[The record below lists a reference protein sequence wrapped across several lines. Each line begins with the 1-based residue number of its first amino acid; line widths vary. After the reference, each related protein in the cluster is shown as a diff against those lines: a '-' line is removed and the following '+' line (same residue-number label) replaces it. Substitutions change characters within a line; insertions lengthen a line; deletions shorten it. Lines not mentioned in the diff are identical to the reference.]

1 MLLTDSPKVS
11 THSPRKEMPQFLS
24 SNSLTSSY
32 SFASPRTPSSP
43 IHYAFSQSM
52 MEENIDNEESIITKW
67 DLNSSSFTKIIS
79 IFNHNRKEATEF
91 LTRVKD
97 LRQAMHFLVAQN
109 SSSSKL
115 VLAQT
120 LMHTAMKRLEKEFY
134 QILSANIDQLDPDSV
149 SSRSTDRTST
159 IEDGDDFGSEEELKL
174 AGEEELKLA
183 GESITKVDRVSAL
196 AMSDLKSIADCM
208 ISSGY
213 GKECVKIY
221 KLLRKSTV
229 QEGLYQLGVE
239 RYRSSHTHKMNWE
252 ALEHVSK
259 HWMSTIKIAVK
270 TLFTGERILSD
281 HVFSASNPIRES
293 CFSDITK
300 EGARNLLRFP
310 QLVAKQKKSPERIFL
325 LMELYK
331 VLFDLHPEIESIFSF
346 ESMSVIKIQALSS
359 LQTLGE
365 SVCSILSDFEST
377 IQKDSSKTRIAGGG
391 IHPLTRKVM
400 TYLSSLA
407 DYSGILSEIFTAHPP
422 SRTTQL
428 PESYFDST
436 APIMSV
442 HLARLILVL
451 FCKLDCKA
459 ELYKEMSL
467 SYLFLTNNHHFIVE
481 QVRSSHL
488 KDLLGDDWVS
498 KHAKKVRQYAL
509 SYESM
514 AWTKVF
520 STLTDTISPAMTPE
534 VAKECFQRFNAAF
547 EEAYRKQTSWI
558 VPDRKLRDELKV
570 SVAKKLVPVYREFYD
585 AHSPMLSGQ
594 KNLELLVRFG
604 PEDLGNFLSDLFHGT
619 SSLGSS
625 SSSRNSPRGCM
636 PR

>member
-1 MLLTDSPKVS
+1 
-11 THSPRKEMPQFLS
+11 
-24 SNSLTSSY
+24 
-32 SFASPRTPSSP
+32 
-43 IHYAFSQSM
+43 
-52 MEENIDNEESIITKW
+52 
-67 DLNSSSFTKIIS
+67 
-79 IFNHNRKEATEF
+79 
-91 LTRVKD
+91 
-97 LRQAMHFLVAQN
+97 
-109 SSSSKL
+109 
-115 VLAQT
+115 
-120 LMHTAMKRLEKEFY
+120 
-134 QILSANIDQLDPDSV
+134 
-149 SSRSTDRTST
+149 
-159 IEDGDDFGSEEELKL
+159 
-174 AGEEELKLA
+174 
-183 GESITKVDRVSAL
+183 
-196 AMSDLKSIADCM
+196 
-208 ISSGY
+208 
-213 GKECVKIY
+213 
-221 KLLRKSTV
+221 
-229 QEGLYQLGVE
+229 
-239 RYRSSHTHKMNWE
+239 
-252 ALEHVSK
+252 
-259 HWMSTIKIAVK
+259 
-270 TLFTGERILSD
+270 
-281 HVFSASNPIRES
+281 
-293 CFSDITK
+293 
-300 EGARNLLRFP
+300 
-310 QLVAKQKKSPERIFL
+310 
-325 LMELYK
+325 
-331 VLFDLHPEIESIFSF
+331 
-346 ESMSVIKIQALSS
+346 
-359 LQTLGE
+359 
-365 SVCSILSDFEST
+365 
-377 IQKDSSKTRIAGGG
+377 
-391 IHPLTRKVM
+391 
-400 TYLSSLA
+400 
-407 DYSGILSEIFTAHPP
+407 
-422 SRTTQL
+422 
-428 PESYFDST
+428 
-436 APIMSV
+436 MSV

>member
-24 SNSLTSSY
+24 SRTSISSY

-43 IHYAFSQSM
+43 IQYSFSESM
-52 MEENIDNEESIITKW
+52 IEENIENAESIITKW
-67 DLNSSSFTKIIS
+67 NLNSSFTKVIS
-79 IFNHNRKEATEF
+79 IFNHDRKEAKEF
-91 LTRVKD
+91 LTRVED

-115 VLAQT
+115 ALAQK
-120 LMHTAMKRLEKEFY
+120 LMHMAMKRLEKEFY

-149 SSRSTDRTST
+149 SSRSSDGTST
-159 IEDGDDFGSEEELKL
+159 IDDGDDVGS
-174 AGEEELKLA
+174 EEELKLA
-183 GESITKVDRVSAL
+183 GESITKVERVSAL
-196 AMSDLKSIADCM
+196 AMSDLRSIADCM

-221 KLLRKSTV
+221 ELLRKSTV
-229 QEGLYQLGVE
+229 DEGLYQLGVE
-239 RYRSSHTHKMNWE
+239 RYRSSHIHKMNWE
-252 ALEHVSK
+252 ALEHVCQ
-259 HWMSTIKIAVK
+259 HWMSTVKIAMK

-310 QLVAKQKKSPERIFL
+310 ELVAKHKKSSERIFL
-325 LMELYK
+325 LMELYQ
-331 VLFDLHPEIESIFSF
+331 VLFDLYPEIESIFSF
-346 ESMSVIKIQALSS
+346 ESMSAIKIQALSS
-359 LQTLGE
+359 LQRLGE
-365 SVCSILSDFEST
+365 SVRSILSEFEST
-377 IQKDSSKTRIAGGG
+377 IQKDSSKTSIAGGG
-391 IHPLTRKVM
+391 IHPLTRETM
-400 TYLSSLA
+400 TYISSLA

-422 SRTTQL
+422 KTTQL
-428 PESYFDST
+428 PESYFDSP
-436 APIMSV
+436 ASENGSV
-442 HLARLILVL
+442 PTVSLHLARLILVL
-451 FCKLDCKA
+451 FCKLDSKA
-459 ELYKEMSL
+459 ELYKDASL
-467 SYLFLTNNHHFIVE
+467 SYLFLTNNLHFIVE

-498 KHAKKVRQYAL
+498 KHAKKVRQYGL

-520 STLTDTISPAMTPE
+520 STLTDPVSPAIPPE
-534 VAKECFQRFNAAF
+534 AAIDCFRRFSAAF

-558 VPDRKLRDELKV
+558 VEDRKLRDELKV
-570 SVAKKLVPVYREFYD
+570 SIAKKIVPVYREFYD
-585 AHSPMLSGQ
+585 AYLPMLSGE

-604 PEDLGNFLSDLFHGT
+604 PDDLGNHLSDLFHGT
-619 SSLGSS
+619 SSSSGSS
-625 SSSRNSPRGCM
+625 SSSRNSRGCM
-636 PR
+636 P